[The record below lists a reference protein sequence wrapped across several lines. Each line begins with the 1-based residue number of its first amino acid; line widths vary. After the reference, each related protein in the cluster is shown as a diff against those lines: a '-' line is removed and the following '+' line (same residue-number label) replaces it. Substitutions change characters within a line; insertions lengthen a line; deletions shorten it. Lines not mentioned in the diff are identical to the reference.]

1 MKIQV
6 LSDLHV
12 EISDFRFQDAGADV
26 IVLAGD
32 IGKGLL
38 GIQYAQRL
46 LKQTDAEIL
55 IINGNHEFYG
65 QDYSSFLSDLRVY
78 AAKIGNPR
86 LHFMEGDQV
95 IIKGTRFLG
104 CTLWTDM
111 ELFGDRKRLE
121 CKHEARYMNDFR
133 LIRKD
138 HSLRKFSVQDSV
150 DIHRQSR
157 SWLEIMLDK
166 LFDGPTVV
174 VTHHLPSFESVA
186 TEYSTDLLSACFAS
200 RLDHMFGK
208 CDLWIHG
215 HTHTNFDYVKDG
227 TRVVCNPR
235 GYSRYEQDI
244 ENYGFDP
251 KLVIEIPFK
260 PEHQDEPE
268 EPVSNDRKY
277 GK

>member
-12 EISDFRFQDAGADV
+12 EFSDFRFQDAGADV

-32 IGKGLL
+32 IGKGLM
-38 GIQYAQRL
+38 GIQYAQKL

-65 QDYSSFLSDLRVY
+65 QDYDSFLADLRIY
-78 AAKIGNPR
+78 AAGFNEPR

-104 CTLWTDM
+104 CTLWTDL
-111 ELFGDRKRLE
+111 ELFGANKRLE
-121 CKHEARYMNDFR
+121 CKREARYMNDFR
-133 LIRKD
+133 LIRTN
-138 HSLRKFSVQDSV
+138 HSLRRFEVQDSI

-157 SWLEIMLDK
+157 RWLESMLDTAH
-166 LFDGPTVV
+166 DGPTVV
-174 VTHHLPSFESVA
+174 LTHHLPSFESVA
-186 TEYSTDLLSACFAS
+186 VEYSDDLLSACFAS
-200 RLDHMFGK
+200 RLDHLFGK

-215 HTHTNFDYVKDG
+215 HTHTSFDYVKDG

-235 GYSRYEQDI
+235 GYSKYEQDI

-251 KLVIEIPFK
+251 KLVIEIPDK
-260 PEHQDEPE
+260 PENNTEPA
-268 EPVSNDRKY
+268 EPVSKGRKY